1 MEIKGD
7 VLCLGCLPRQ
17 SSQKTGEVSDIATSD
32 MIAWIGAG
40 LFPVRKGRIQA
51 PGKGPV
57 SVPAT
62 GAQEGLIPG

>member
-1 MEIKGD
+1 MCSVWD
-7 VLCLGCLPRQ
+7 VCQGRAHRRREKFLR
-17 SSQKTGEVSDIATSD
+17 IATSD

-62 GAQEGLIPG
+62 GAQGGFIPG